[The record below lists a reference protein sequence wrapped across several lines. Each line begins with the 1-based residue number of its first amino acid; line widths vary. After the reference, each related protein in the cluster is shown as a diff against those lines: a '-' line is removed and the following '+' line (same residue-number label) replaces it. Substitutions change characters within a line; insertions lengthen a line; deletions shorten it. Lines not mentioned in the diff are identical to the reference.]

1 MLTQQNIMASS
12 NMAAIKTQ
20 MDKENTMKEL
30 KVMAKELEITASHF
44 PTKNLL
50 VDEITRVIIEQKNE
64 SAKAQVPRDLVEAI
78 DTYLEQ
84 DRKFGEANICGI
96 ESAVIVT
103 GKEEHQS
110 HRVAWNKDM
119 QKAHPEIF
127 ETVTSHR
134 TGEEIT
140 VLKSNYGASYA
151 IISSLEDDAD
161 AGFTLLESV
170 SVDTSGLSS
179 DLLARLQSKN
189 TSTGL
194 YSRADVEQFVASLND
209 EAVEGFEFGYFMTDG
224 VDECAQWTLYDIV
237 QCPEDEK
244 VKPNGCFKIESGQ
257 RRTKKGEKMIRSY
270 PDPKRINS
278 VSMGMLTHTQ
288 KNFENKTSSWFANAF
303 AFKHNVLARLG
314 LMQFA
319 TNRNEV
325 NAYIGAIVT
334 ANVSR
339 PMIISDVVKM
349 LQMALGGKVDE
360 TTVQQLK
367 EIGWSNDHPYT
378 LTLHKTSFKR
388 SSKTGG
394 SKHDFIHLN
403 PQNITDL
410 TVKSLIAPL
419 LEVAGFNGSSSTM
432 DILAQEN
439 RTGSEPLALTNI
451 SYLMGAGR
459 AAIEADALHDES
471 ELVKALARLEEAAIF
486 RPYGVNEGYRLA
498 SANAQRAKPQLVKTH
513 IRGKTGRNESHLRAT
528 VREFAGETTICLLA
542 TPYSEETLAERAE
555 IFKDRKAKRSS

>member
-1 MLTQQNIMASS
+1 
-12 NMAAIKTQ
+12 MAAIKTQ
-20 MDKENTMKEL
+20 MDEENTMTEL
-30 KVMAKELEITASHF
+30 KAKAKDMGITLSHY
-44 PTKNLL
+44 PKKTLL
-50 VDEITRVIIEQKNE
+50 IDEMVRVRIEQQNE
-64 SAKAQVPRDLVEAI
+64 SAKAQVPRDMVEAI
-78 DTYLEQ
+78 DTYLAQ

-378 LTLHKTSFKR
+378 ISLHKTGFKR

-498 SANAQRAKPQLVKTH
+498 SANAQRAKAQLVKTH

>member
-378 LTLHKTSFKR
+378 ISLHKTGFKR

-410 TVKSLIAPL
+410 TVRSLIAPL

-451 SYLMGAGR
+451 SYLMGAGK

>member
-378 LTLHKTSFKR
+378 ISLHKTGFKR

-451 SYLMGAGR
+451 SYLMGAGK

>member
-1 MLTQQNIMASS
+1 M
-12 NMAAIKTQ
+12 
-20 MDKENTMKEL
+20 
-30 KVMAKELEITASHF
+30 
-44 PTKNLL
+44 
-50 VDEITRVIIEQKNE
+50 
-64 SAKAQVPRDLVEAI
+64 
-78 DTYLEQ
+78 
-84 DRKFGEANICGI
+84 
-96 ESAVIVT
+96 
-103 GKEEHQS
+103 
-110 HRVAWNKDM
+110 
-119 QKAHPEIF
+119 
-127 ETVTSHR
+127 
-134 TGEEIT
+134 
-140 VLKSNYGASYA
+140 
-151 IISSLEDDAD
+151 
-161 AGFTLLESV
+161 
-170 SVDTSGLSS
+170 
-179 DLLARLQSKN
+179 LARLQSKN

-270 PDPKRINS
+270 PDPKRTNS

-319 TNRNEV
+319 TNRNDV
-325 NAYIGAIVT
+325 NAYVGAIVT

-339 PMIISDVVKM
+339 PMVISDVVKM

-367 EIGWSNDHPYT
+367 EIGWNNDHPYT
-378 LTLHKTSFKR
+378 ITLHKSSFKR

-410 TVKSLIAPL
+410 TVRSLIAPL

-498 SANAQRAKPQLVKTH
+498 SANARRAEPQLVKTH
-513 IRGKTGRNESHLRAT
+513 IRGKTGKNNSHLRAT

-542 TPYSEETLAERAE
+542 TPYSEETLAERAK
-555 IFKDRKAKRSS
+555 IFKDRKAKRYS

>member
-1 MLTQQNIMASS
+1 MLTQQNFMASS

-20 MDKENTMKEL
+20 MDEENTMTEL
-30 KVMAKELEITASHF
+30 KEKAKDMGITLSHY
-44 PTKNLL
+44 PKKNLL
-50 VDEITRVIIEQKNE
+50 IDEMIRVRIEQQNE
-64 SAKAQVPRDLVEAI
+64 SAKAQVPRDMVEAI
-78 DTYLEQ
+78 DTYLAQ

-96 ESAVIVT
+96 ESAVIVS
-103 GKEEHQS
+103 GKDHTTSRE
-110 HRVAWNKDM
+110 AWNKDM

-161 AGFTLLESV
+161 AGFSLLESV
-170 SVDTSGLSS
+170 SVDTSGLEGS
-179 DLLARLQSKN
+179 DLLKRLQSKN

-270 PDPKRINS
+270 PDPKRTNS

-319 TNRNEV
+319 TNRKTV
-325 NAYIGAIVT
+325 NAYVGAIVT

-339 PMIISDVVKM
+339 PMVISDVVKM

-360 TTVQQLK
+360 TTVQQLEK
-367 EIGWSNDHPYT
+367 IGWSNDHPYT
-378 LTLHKTSFKR
+378 ITLHKTAFKR
-388 SSKTGG
+388 SSKSGG
-394 SKHDFIHLN
+394 SKHKFIHLN

-498 SANAQRAKPQLVKTH
+498 SANARRAEPQLVKTH
-513 IRGKTGRNESHLRAT
+513 IRGKTGKNDSHLRAT

-542 TPYSEETLAERAE
+542 TPYSEETLAERAK